1 MKRENN
7 GGGRSENFDLSDS
20 KTRRVEIL
28 TLNELKSD
36 YPQIFHRS
44 FSVNDLKSIR
54 FCKADILGDYI
65 IGTFAIPKKEYLS
78 DEEYAFG
85 YFATDEK
92 LVFIDDTNYV
102 KSTLEEMR
110 GRRITEI
117 SSIYIFLL
125 DFMEY
130 ILKDDMLFLLQYE
143 EKLTRLEEEL
153 LDKKAENFDKEIFL
167 IRKNLSNLGAYY
179 EQISDVG
186 ETIRQETAENALE
199 RESALYG
206 LLSDKA
212 GRLYQTVQSLK
223 EYSIQLREM
232 HQTQIDIR
240 QNEIMKFLTIVTTI
254 FMPLTLITGWYGM
267 NFSNMPELSFKY
279 GYLIVCIICFVIIA
293 AEIWIF
299 GIKKW
304 FK

>member
-1 MKRENN
+1 MKREDKSSD
-7 GGGRSENFDLSDS
+7 RSKNYSLSDPN
-20 KTRRVEIL
+20 TCRVEIL
-28 TLNELKSD
+28 TLDELKSA

-44 FSVNDLKSIR
+44 FSANDLKSIR

-78 DEEYAFG
+78 DEEDAFG
-85 YFATDEK
+85 YFVTGER
-92 LVFIDDTNYV
+92 LVFIDDTDYV
-102 KSTLEEMR
+102 KSAVEEMR
-110 GRRITEI
+110 GRRFAEI
-117 SSIYIFLL
+117 SSTYIFLL

-167 IRKNLSNLGAYY
+167 IRKSLSNLGAYY
-179 EQISDVG
+179 EQISDAC
-186 ETIRQETAENALE
+186 ETIRQETAENELE

-212 GRLYQTVQSLK
+212 GRLYQTVRSLK

-279 GYLIVCIICFVIIA
+279 GYLAVCIICFVIIA